1 MSNALTLTVPEGLPF
16 IDFERDFDFP
26 VAEVFRAHK
35 DPELVAQWLGPR
47 RMRMTVD
54 HYDFRTGGS
63 YRYTHTGAGRST
75 YTFSGIFH
83 TVRENDFAIQT
94 FEFDGYP
101 DVVSIEFLTFE
112 DLGRGRTRLTGHAV
126 YPSMEARDGMAQS
139 GMEGGMSEGYER
151 LEEFLGGRSGRTT
164 QQHLRGMPAAVVL
177 KQTTRGHFAPI
188 PASGMGR
195 K

>member
-1 MSNALTLTVPEGLPF
+1 MSNALTMTVPEGLPF

-35 DPELVAQWLGPR
+35 DPDLVAQWLGPR
-47 RMRMTVD
+47 RLKMDID

-63 YRYTHTGAGRST
+63 YRYTHTAPDGSEYIFTGV
-75 YTFSGIFH
+75 FH

-101 DVVSIEFLTFE
+101 DVVSIESQTFE
-112 DLGRGRTRLTGHAV
+112 DLGGGRTRLTAHAV

-139 GMEGGMSEGYER
+139 GMEGGLSEAYER
-151 LEEFLGGRSGRTT
+151 LEE
-164 QQHLRGMPAAVVL
+164 VL
-177 KQTTRGHFAPI
+177 TGAKV
-188 PASGMGR
+188 
-195 K
+195 